1 MNVKIIAV
9 ALVLLMATMG
19 ISIGAQNLTVL
30 EDHGSTSA
38 NTNLSD
44 AGEQSPS
51 GAVQPG
57 VGSTL
62 GIVDNSSSED
72 SKPKQGSEDVD
83 NQGLLSKGVSSGINL
98 FVRGMI
104 DGAYSGMNA
113 NESETEFTN
122 ARENGVY
129 AALVEVP
136 NPYEN
141 KSIADLYG
149 GYVNL
154 ALFLSVLFILGAIVG
169 RSIERARL
177 SQKHNLTQAA
187 FAGGLALCGLATISS
202 FIFEGSLEV
211 IDALN
216 GFITLPAMPA
226 MTSDPDSLLVYA
238 AQGLCDLVLLTF
250 LTIRYYVLQIT
261 ALAIPVIIVLLVP
274 EHTRDVAQDL
284 IEKIIRILALQPA
297 ALFVYVVCLLSLD
310 DLSSSLKAFGHLG
323 TTLMIFLTCWYF
335 MFGNFTL
342 LKKGVSFAISKGIS
356 FTSGKGVKI

>member
-9 ALVLLMATMG
+9 AFVLLMAIMG
-19 ISIGAQNLTVL
+19 TALGAQNLTVP
-30 EDHGSTSA
+30 ENHSMTV
-38 NTNLSD
+38 NLSD
-44 AGEQSPS
+44 EVEQSLS
-51 GAVQPG
+51 
-57 VGSTL
+57 GSTL
-62 GIVDNSSSED
+62 SIVDNSSSGN

-83 NQGLLSKGVSSGINL
+83 NQGLLSKGVSKGIEL
-98 FVRGMI
+98 FIRGMM

-129 AALVEVP
+129 SALVDVP

-141 KSIADLYG
+141 KSIVDLYG
-149 GYVNL
+149 GYINL
-154 ALFLSVLFILGAIVG
+154 SLYLSALFIIGAIVG

-177 SQKHNLTQAA
+177 SQRHNLTQAA
-187 FAGGLALCGLATISS
+187 FAGGLALCGLAMISS
-202 FIFEGSLEV
+202 FIYAGSLEV
-211 IDALN
+211 IKALN
-216 GFITLPAMPA
+216 GFITMPA
-226 MTSDPDSLLVYA
+226 LPIMTSNPDSLLVHI
-238 AQGLCDLVLLTF
+238 AQTLCDLVLLVF
-250 LTIRYYVLQIT
+250 LTIRYYVIYIT
-261 ALAIPVIIVLLVP
+261 AVAVPIIIVLLVP
-274 EHTRDVAQDL
+274 EHTRDFAQDL

-310 DLSSSLKAFGHLG
+310 DLPSGLKAFGHLG

-356 FTSGKGVKI
+356 FTNGKGVKI